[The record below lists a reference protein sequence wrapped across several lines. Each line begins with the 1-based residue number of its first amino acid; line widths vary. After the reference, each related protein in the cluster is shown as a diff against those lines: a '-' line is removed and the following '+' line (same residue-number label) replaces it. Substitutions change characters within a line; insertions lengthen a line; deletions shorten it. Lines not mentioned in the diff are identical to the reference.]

1 MKHSKRA
8 SQSDL
13 DPGFRKRRRC
23 SQEACSDGETDSFTD
38 DSPCLL
44 SCQPLFDEVDLEVAL
59 RERLLSTIEGRIQ
72 WATLLLSS
80 LESPQEPHV
89 PPQAADVDEF
99 QDAAF
104 DALEALETPSSFLFE
119 TTVPEELETSPC
131 SFSPIFP
138 VPQPRGIRTRS
149 SRVPKL
155 SQIKKLLYVRLSS
168 GKEASQLAVLSCP
181 VCARTQFSTLQGLL
195 NHARLAHGIEWAS
208 HDACVMACA
217 VAVAPDEDA
226 WKTIEQDGVEV
237 LWDGNVVGLRR
248 LFERAVGVDGDFA
261 TSLQDAYLMG
271 VDCPDV
277 TAVPSTL
284 LSRTLGIHA
293 DSPALAPF
301 LGRAPKRRCIHVYD
315 KDEDVD
321 IVSLDDTPDPQGRA
335 SSEDGK
341 RLGSWFR
348 SSHSQRNTARP
359 EFDLVVDLEAGGAAS
374 TKGSKDATEPLAH
387 VATSR
392 FHITARVRIEDRSL
406 YLTKERQAQ
415 FGCNQKYRWM
425 MAVTAPSYALP
436 LASYLMRVTIAAPPV
451 VSALPL
457 KADKQPFAVI
467 GTANDPFMAK
477 VILEW
482 IGGGRMDVEHWV
494 DLDPSKS
501 STSVLG
507 YDQMIDVELDRNATL
522 LPVVDGNPPPL
533 PPLDRELSVNYTTC
547 EPIGGANNV
556 MPDEY
561 TYESILRT
569 LLPRVPM
576 TAKDVKFRSN
586 VRMPYKL
593 VANPTQLLA
602 LLPGKRK
609 AIEWARARM
618 LHALYVEYTALSSSK
633 TRSIPLTVGDVYAW
647 LEDTSLFPRPAGS
660 LTPPPETKKKGKVK
674 EKEGSPQSGDLSCPI
689 CGIKKRLHPGYDIKS
704 EVDVHQWT
712 CPVVQS
718 SAPVKVPI
726 ISLSE
731 AFSPAKA
738 LEQALYGSSRPAQH
752 ESHDLIPPSVLP
764 TFPYPARDLVTLCPP
779 ELIVSVQRCVGRMHF
794 PNFPGDPSLRSHPG
808 FLASGECVDRNMAPA
823 ALLAATLKPFI
834 STLIQ
839 PALEVAKHDV
849 VLLTSASASASAST
863 SAPAGKSGRAS
874 RLKKV
879 QFVLTPSHVLRALH
893 QPTATA
899 KDLQNITPKE
909 AVALCLSRL
918 GLPYHFGSPSSQA
931 LHRTNPE
938 HVAEDPVLKT
948 EVE

>member
-1 MKHSKRA
+1 M
-8 SQSDL
+8 
-13 DPGFRKRRRC
+13 RKC
-23 SQEACSDGETDSFTD
+23 V

-374 TKGSKDATEPLAH
+374 TKGSKDATDPLAH

-406 YLTKERQAQ
+406 YLTKGATTHNFYLQTVIFILHSERQAQ

-425 MAVTAPSYALP
+425 MAVTAPSYVCIFVGRIQPGLSDFTQALP

-494 DLDPSKS
+494 DVNLAKLSDA
-501 STSVLG
+501 VLC
-507 YDQMIDVELDRNATL
+507 LTL
-522 LPVVDGNPPPL
+522 VVAL
-533 PPLDRELSVNYTTC
+533 
-547 EPIGGANNV
+547 A
-556 MPDEY
+556 
-561 TYESILRT
+561 
-569 LLPRVPM
+569 
-576 TAKDVKFRSN
+576 RSLQ
-586 VRMPYKL
+586 VFDL
-593 VANPTQLLA
+593 
-602 LLPGKRK
+602 G
-609 AIEWARARM
+609 
-618 LHALYVEYTALSSSK
+618 
-633 TRSIPLTVGDVYAW
+633 AW
-647 LEDTSLFPRPAGS
+647 L
-660 LTPPPETKKKGKVK
+660 
-674 EKEGSPQSGDLSCPI
+674 
-689 CGIKKRLHPGYDIKS
+689 
-704 EVDVHQWT
+704 
-712 CPVVQS
+712 
-718 SAPVKVPI
+718 
-726 ISLSE
+726 
-731 AFSPAKA
+731 
-738 LEQALYGSSRPAQH
+738 
-752 ESHDLIPPSVLP
+752 
-764 TFPYPARDLVTLCPP
+764 
-779 ELIVSVQRCVGRMHF
+779 
-794 PNFPGDPSLRSHPG
+794 
-808 FLASGECVDRNMAPA
+808 
-823 ALLAATLKPFI
+823 
-834 STLIQ
+834 
-839 PALEVAKHDV
+839 
-849 VLLTSASASASAST
+849 
-863 SAPAGKSGRAS
+863 
-874 RLKKV
+874 
-879 QFVLTPSHVLRALH
+879 
-893 QPTATA
+893 
-899 KDLQNITPKE
+899 
-909 AVALCLSRL
+909 
-918 GLPYHFGSPSSQA
+918 
-931 LHRTNPE
+931 
-938 HVAEDPVLKT
+938 
-948 EVE
+948 